1 MNISF
6 YHHMKKIFILLIILS
21 GAPYYICAQRVA
33 IKTNLVADAT
43 TTMNLGLE
51 LGLSKK
57 TSLEVNVNYNPWL
70 YEGKEVEG
78 LGFVSKK
85 FKHLLIQPE
94 FRYWFCE
101 RFNGHFIGIHAHW
114 GKYNVGALG
123 LGDDDFANPDYES
136 KLWGNLGKNRYEG
149 DFYGAGISYGYQ
161 WVLSKH
167 WNLEGNIGVGYAR
180 IQYDKYECQ
189 KCGTILESDHYNYF
203 GPTKAAISIIYLF

>member
-1 MNISF
+1 
-6 YHHMKKIFILLIILS
+6 MKQPILLLFFVLFS
-21 GAPYYICAQRVA
+21 TPYIYSQRLAV
-33 IKTNLVADAT
+33 KTNLVADAT

-70 YEGKEVEG
+70 YDGKDVEG
-78 LGFVSKK
+78 LGFTTKK

-101 RFNGHFIGIHAHW
+101 RFNGHFIGIHGHW
-114 GKYNVGALG
+114 GKYNVGAMALN
-123 LGDDDFANPDYES
+123 DPDFANPDFES
-136 KLWGNLGKNRYEG
+136 KIWGNLGKYRYQG

-167 WNLEGNIGVGYAR
+167 WNIEGNIGVGYAR
-180 IQYDKYECQ
+180 IKYDKYECQ
-189 KCGTILESDHYNYF
+189 KCGSILESGHYNYF
-203 GPTKAAISIIYLF
+203 GPTKAAISLIYLF